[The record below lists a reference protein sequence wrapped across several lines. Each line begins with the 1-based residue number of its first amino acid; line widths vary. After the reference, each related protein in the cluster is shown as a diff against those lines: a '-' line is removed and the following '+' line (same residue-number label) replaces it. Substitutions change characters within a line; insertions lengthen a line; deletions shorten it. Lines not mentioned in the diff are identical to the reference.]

1 MFCFG
6 CEKNGQL
13 EAHVHHRPP
22 HHANYD
28 PVGLRLV
35 IYYIFEQLGTDGD
48 QIAAQ
53 SASEKEVRD
62 QGQLGLAGA
71 ENFVH
76 IGYEGGPDEYGD
88 DVGEDPDKAVQNIRS
103 LVSHHQSSDPE
114 VLHCETYISGYLHS
128 ETGKSM
134 NCKSLL

>member
-1 MFCFG
+1 MG
-6 CEKNGQL
+6 TETD
-13 EAHVHHRPP
+13 ETAAH
-22 HHANYD
+22 
-28 PVGLRLV
+28 
-35 IYYIFEQLGTDGD
+35 
-48 QIAAQ
+48 

-62 QGQLGLAGA
+62 QSQLGLARA

-76 IGYEGGPDEYGD
+76 IGYEGGSDEYGD

-103 LVSHHQSSDPE
+103 LVSHHQSSDPQ
-114 VLHCETYISGYLHS
+114 VLHCETYISGDLHS